1 MVSSS
6 GTFEQALIVEDVL
19 ATREWLTG
27 LVHAAFERAGVY
39 FASDLRTARAWFA
52 EGGAAG
58 RTTIALIDIGLPD
71 GSGIDLIR
79 EVSAAHPHV
88 QLVVT
93 TIYDDDA
100 NLLHAMAAGA
110 DSYLL
115 KDRPAEEIVALLRR
129 IGAGEAAL
137 SPPVAR
143 RLLDH
148 FRRHATFMTAGAAE
162 HDEPELTARETD
174 VLGMIA
180 RGLTLAE
187 AGKALGISR
196 STVASHVKTV
206 YRKLGVTSRAEAALE
221 ATRRRLT

>member
-1 MVSSS
+1 MTGEYFMIGVAAEMS
-6 GTFEQALIVEDVL
+6 GMHPQTLRVYERRGLI
-19 ATREWLTG
+19 APR
-27 LVHAAFERAGVY
+27 
-39 FASDLRTARAWFA
+39 RTARNT
-52 EGGAAG
+52 
-58 RTTIALIDIGLPD
+58 RVY
-71 GSGIDLIR
+71 SR
-79 EVSAAHPHV
+79 
-88 QLVVT
+88 
-93 TIYDDDA
+93 
-100 NLLHAMAAGA
+100 A
-110 DSYLL
+110 D
-115 KDRPAEEIVALLRR
+115 VALLRR
-129 IGAGEAAL
+129 IGEGEAAL

-162 HDEPELTARETD
+162 HDEPELTAREND

-180 RGLTLAE
+180 RGLTLVE

>member
-1 MVSSS
+1 MVTSE
-6 GTFEQALIVEDVL
+6 TFEQALIVEDIL
-19 ATREWLTG
+19 ATRQWLTG
-27 LVHAAFERAGVY
+27 LVHTAFERAGVY

-52 EGGAAG
+52 EGGAAE
-58 RTTIALIDIGLPD
+58 RRTIALIDIGLPD

-79 EVSAAHPHV
+79 EVSTAHPHV

-100 NLLHAMAAGA
+100 HLMQAMAAGA

-115 KDRPAEEIVALLRR
+115 KDRPADELVALLRR
-129 IGAGEAAL
+129 IGDGEAAL
-137 SPPVAR
+137 SPPMAR

-162 HDEPELTARETD
+162 SGEPDLSARESE

-180 RGLTLAE
+180 RGLTLNE

>member
-1 MVSSS
+1 MVTSE
-6 GTFEQALIVEDVL
+6 TFEQALIVEDIL
-19 ATREWLTG
+19 ATRQWLTG
-27 LVHAAFERAGVY
+27 LVHTAFERAGVY

-52 EGGAAG
+52 DGGATE
-58 RTTIALIDIGLPD
+58 RRTIALIDIGLPD

-79 EVSAAHPHV
+79 EVSATHPHV

-100 NLLHAMAAGA
+100 HLMQAMAAGA

-115 KDRPAEEIVALLRR
+115 KDRPAEELVALLRR
-129 IGAGEAAL
+129 IGDGEAAL
-137 SPPVAR
+137 SPPMAR

-148 FRRHATFMTAGAAE
+148 FRRHATFMTAGATE
-162 HDEPELTARETD
+162 SNEPDLSARESE

-180 RGLTLAE
+180 RGLTLNE